1 MKTKTKYFGEIDYEK
16 EELLTFPKGLFGFEE
31 EHSFLLIPF
40 SEGSVLLSLQS
51 VSTPELAFN
60 VMHPFSLD
68 AGYAPVLQA
77 DELRELGVSQSEELY
92 YYVMCTVREPVGEST
107 VNMRCPLA
115 INPDTRE
122 GLQSILEDSGLG
134 MRCRLDQF
142 RSQGGSSC

>member
-40 SEGSVLLSLQS
+40 SQGSVLLSLQS

-60 VMHPFSLD
+60 VMHPFSID
-68 AGYAPVLQA
+68 PGYAPVLQA
-77 DELRELGVSQSEELY
+77 DELAGLGVSQSEELY

-115 INPDTRE
+115 INPDTRV
-122 GLQSILEDSGLG
+122 GLQSILEDSSLG

-142 RSQGGSSC
+142 SSRGDSSC